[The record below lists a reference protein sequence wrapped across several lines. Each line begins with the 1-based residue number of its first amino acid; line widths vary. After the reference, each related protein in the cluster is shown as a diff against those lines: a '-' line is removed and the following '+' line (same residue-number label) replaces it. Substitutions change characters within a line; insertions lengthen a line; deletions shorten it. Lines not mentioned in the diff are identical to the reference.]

1 MERAAEAA
9 RLLALSLRHY
19 ALSELAAMELEEV
32 LGHRYSVLSAIEE
45 AAEEGG
51 GEGAER
57 LAGAVALLCRLADRA
72 ELEAGEGRRR
82 LLEELAARAEE
93 VIRLAGELLE
103 KGVGGRARAV
113 RA

>member
-1 MERAAEAA
+1 VEGAAEAA

-45 AAEEGG
+45 AGG

-57 LAGAVALLCRLADRA
+57 LAGAVALLCRLAERA
-72 ELEAGEGRRR
+72 ELAEGEERRR
-82 LLEELAARAEE
+82 LLGELAARAEE
-93 VIRLAGELLE
+93 VIRLAEGLLRGAGE
-103 KGVGGRARAV
+103 RARAV

>member
-1 MERAAEAA
+1 MEEAAEVA

-19 ALSELAAMELEEV
+19 ALSELAAMELEEA

-45 AAEEGG
+45 AG
-51 GEGAER
+51 GEEAER

-72 ELEAGEGRRR
+72 ELAEGEERRR
-82 LLEELAARAEE
+82 LLGELEARAEE
-93 VIRLAGELLE
+93 VIRLAEELRRR
-103 KGVGGRARAV
+103 GVGERARAV